1 MMNFDDITN
10 ENNPK
15 WPHIPNRM
23 LIIGGS
29 LSRKTNALLNLI
41 YHQPDIEKIYLYAK
55 DLNEIKYQLLIKKRE
70 DAGIK
75 HLNHSKAFVEYSG
88 TMVVYSNIDDYNQER
103 NKKILIGFD
112 DMTADISTN
121 NKFQSI
127 VKELFFRCKKLN
139 ISLVFITQSYFPVP
153 KEYQI
158 KF

>member
-1 MMNFDDITN
+1 MVTYSKQNV
-10 ENNPK
+10 NNRRFF
-15 WPHIPNRM
+15 I
-23 LIIGGS
+23 
-29 LSRKTNALLNLI
+29 RKINALLNLI
-41 YHQPDIEKIYLYAK
+41 YHQPDIDKIYLYAK

-121 NKFQSI
+121 KKFQSI
-127 VKELFFRCKKLN
+127 VKELFIRCKKLN
-139 ISLVFITQSYFPVP
+139 ISLVFITQSYFPLP

-158 KF
+158 NF